1 MFGNTPSGAILI
13 HKGAKVSVRRVKRET
28 EGLLAAIRREATV
41 RGFDLVGVVDAAD
54 YDAAAPPGHRIG
66 DVWAGACA
74 AIVIGNAGPRF
85 WDRFRGE
92 QKGRL
97 DRVEGEDP
105 LDAFT
110 VRETAPL
117 RALITEGGFT
127 ERTVYPFF
135 GATDHA
141 LSFRELGIAAGFGVR
156 SVLGLVLSPV
166 YGPWIASRAAV
177 LTDAPLAPAGR
188 QARFDPCTTCPAPCI
203 DVCPGDAFP
212 GRQWSPQACLT
223 AKSRL
228 EPCRTRCL
236 SRIHCV
242 YGSDYR
248 YTPEETAYHD
258 TYPVPGKKDR

>member
-1 MFGNTPSGAILI
+1 MSD
-13 HKGAKVSVRRVKRET
+13 RRVTSET
-28 EGLLAAIRREATV
+28 EGLLAAIRREAAA
-41 RGFDLVGVVDAAD
+41 RGFDLVGVVDAAA

-85 WDRFRGE
+85 WNRFRGE
-92 QKGRL
+92 HKGRL

-117 RALITEGGFT
+117 RALLTEGGFT

-141 LSFRELGIAAGFGVR
+141 LSFRELAIAAGFGVW

-166 YGPWIASRAAV
+166 YGPWLASRAAV
-177 LTDAPLAPAGR
+177 LTDAPLVPTGR
-188 QARFDPCTTCPAPCI
+188 HESFDPCTACPAPCI

-212 GRQWSPQACLT
+212 GRQWSARACLT
-223 AKSRL
+223 AKSHL

-242 YGSDYR
+242 YGSDFR
-248 YTPEETAYHD
+248 YASEEMAYHN
-258 TYPVPGKKDR
+258 TTPLPAEKDR